1 MKTLKNAICLSLSI
15 MILAGC
21 DQFLDVK
28 PDKAMVVPRSLE
40 DLEGL
45 LDDDVLRNM
54 NTGPGIPILS
64 ADDLYTTDQGFMSF
78 SNLERNVYTW
88 QEEVFAGEPI
98 ISEWAI
104 PYRQVL
110 NANLVL
116 DIIEKVE
123 PKSPQEQTKKNTI
136 KGRALFYRAFAFH
149 QLMEAFSLPIAESN
163 PSTLGI
169 LLRKSAN
176 INIPYSRATLSQT
189 YQTVIADLEEAVTL
203 LPDLPD
209 FKSRPSKA
217 AAHALLSRVF
227 LIGGE
232 YQKSLE
238 QADMALV
245 IFPQLLDYNKVNR
258 NPAFPFSGYQDEVIF
273 QSMVTGY
280 GFLYSNEVFVSEELL
295 DSYQENDLRRT
306 LFFTNSTSKANF
318 RGNYTGQV
326 FLFTGIA
333 SDELRFNRLE
343 CLARLNRGEEAADML
358 NEFLES
364 RFVTGTFVPL
374 SFASSGELIEKILLE
389 RRKSLL
395 FRDIRWMD
403 LRRLNSDPVYAVE
416 LKREVN
422 GETFTLAPKSPKY
435 TFPIPD
441 DEVNLNNITQ
451 NPRK

>member
-1 MKTLKNAICLSLSI
+1 MKNLKHVICLSLSLLF
-15 MILAGC
+15 LAGC

-54 NTGPGIPILS
+54 NTGPGIPVLS
-64 ADDLYTTDQGFMSF
+64 SDDLFITDQGFISF

-88 QEEVFAGEPI
+88 QEDVFAGEPI

-116 DIIEKVE
+116 ENIEKVE

-149 QLMEAFSLPIAESN
+149 QLMEAFSLPVAEST
-163 PSTLGI
+163 PTSLGI
-169 LLRKSAN
+169 LLRKSPN
-176 INIPYSRATLSQT
+176 INIRYQRASLPET
-189 YQTVIADLEEAVTL
+189 YETIIADLEEAVSL

-217 AAHALLSRVF
+217 AAHGLLSRVF
-227 LIGGE
+227 LIGRE
-232 YQKSLE
+232 YQKSLD
-238 QADMALV
+238 QANLALAL
-245 IFPQLLDYNKVNR
+245 FPEILDYNRV
-258 NPAFPFSGYQDEVIF
+258 NPAPSFPFSGYLDEVIF
-273 QSMVTGY
+273 QQMVTGY

-295 DSYQENDLRRT
+295 DSYQENDLRKN
-306 LFFTNSTSKANF
+306 LFFTNGESMANF

-333 SDELRFNRLE
+333 SDEIRFNRME
-343 CLARLNRGEEAADML
+343 CLARLGRVAEAADML
-358 NEFLES
+358 NEFLAS
-364 RFVTGTFVPL
+364 RFVLGTFEALDLSDSGNPL
-374 SFASSGELIEKILLE
+374 GTILGE

-416 LKREVN
+416 LKREVS
-422 GETFTLAPKSPKY
+422 GETFTLSPKSPKY

-441 DEVNLNNITQ
+441 DEIRLNNVIQ
-451 NPRK
+451 NPRN